1 MGGYREELG
10 RLGIDAQTFYDGLR
24 GLYDEAMEHQDYQ
37 LGRLVERL
45 KARGEWQRTLLIIA
59 ADHGHP
65 AGSFPRFGRGLW
77 STLYGFIALDAD
89 LVTIEGIT
97 FYEHKETPGL
107 GGEVDNPKWKDLWTG
122 RRAFGEDNEPRI
134 AVIRGR
140 AGPPSEDP
148 YRVDG
153 LAGAT
158 MTSRGVGR
166 LVRFWLGDDGFG
178 AYLKTLRKSEVK
190 S

>member
-1 MGGYREELG
+1 MVVDLATGDELSDVDPQTFDQRKNSLDPATSRAAGKNPAGVERVPNQALVYRLEDDDELG
-10 RLGIDAQTFYDGLR
+10 
-24 GLYDEAMEHQDYQ
+24 
-37 LGRLVERL
+37 
-45 KARGEWQRTLLIIA
+45 LLILPIE
-59 ADHGHP
+59 GK
-65 AGSFPRFGRGLW
+65 GLW

-122 RRAFGEDNEPRI
+122 HRAFGEDNEPRI